1 MPGQTNMRG
10 EIIQNLQWITAIQEK
25 KADEMTPEE
34 RYRCRI
40 LDRIRDKND
49 EINKLLKKEEK
60 P

>member
-25 KADEMTPEE
+25 KAGEMKPEE